1 MYSEFP
7 NPILVLDT
15 TLEGMFWT
23 PFSCRYKMTCS
34 LPPPTSLSAAC
45 ITWCWEMHPC
55 CKAEMNHPWPAKSA
69 GPSLPTPWNAAGPR
83 GCEYTLLRSQCRSLS
98 LAPLALAVA
107 QLRKFLWE
115 KQEENA
121 PWEMHVSCEHSIFA
135 SDFFPQLSWWDKC
148 RDDKILAYCL
158 FKTKLWDSKMSLLYS
173 NHSPP
178 HTHTILRVRFFAEK
192 SPCVKRLPH
201 CAFLSKVGLVL
212 LKEKPSL

>member
-23 PFSCRYKMTCS
+23 PFSCRYKVTCS

-45 ITWCWEMHPC
+45 ITWCWEMRPG

-83 GCEYTLLRSQCRSLS
+83 GYGNTLLHSQCWSLS

-107 QLRKFLWE
+107 QLRKF
-115 KQEENA
+115 KPPGKNRRK
-121 PWEMHVSCEHSIFA
+121 MHHGRSMWVVNMLSLLLIFF
-135 SDFFPQLSWWDKC
+135 SQLPRWDKC
-148 RDDKILAYCL
+148 RDDKILSYCL
-158 FKTKLWDSKMSLLYS
+158 FK
-173 NHSPP
+173 N
-178 HTHTILRVRFFAEK
+178 
-192 SPCVKRLPH
+192 
-201 CAFLSKVGLVL
+201 
-212 LKEKPSL
+212 